1 MKFYPI
7 HTHYLPASLHDVEI
21 ESAIISI
28 ELNAKLQNLYYQNS
42 RTVKTIRNFLHEWN
56 EITEKKFPLQSRPYF
71 ALEGETDL
79 HSLHDL
85 HEMYALGLV
94 SIQIQ
99 RKIKLTPFFNPK
111 SGLTPLGKHLLRMMD
126 EIGIFLDLSHLNGQ
140 ILKHIL
146 DHAPGPRVVS
156 HVVCRDL
163 FHWSLT
169 TRANSMSADELLA
182 CSAQLYGV
190 PFVDDLVSPHA
201 SFSVAER
208 KAEVRHVAEHIVRLA
223 EIVGPERVALGP
235 DYFDYASIIDLE
247 IGIVPGLD
255 SKEGLWQLQ
264 KELKILG
271 ISAYDIEAIFWANA
285 ARVLP
290 PAKGINA

>member
-21 ESAIISI
+21 ESSVICI
-28 ELNAKLQNLYYQNS
+28 ELNSKLQYLYYQSNPA
-42 RTVKTIRNFLHEWN
+42 VKTILTFLHEWH
-56 EITEKKFPLQSRPYF
+56 EITEDKFPLQSRPYF

-79 HSLHDL
+79 DGLHDL
-85 HEMYALGLV
+85 HEMHALGLV
-94 SIQIQ
+94 SIQLQ
-99 RKIKLTPFFNPK
+99 REIKPTPFFNPE
-111 SGLTPLGKHLLRMMD
+111 SGLTDLGKNLLRMMA
-126 EIGIFLDLSHLNGQ
+126 ETGIFLDLSHLNGQ
-140 ILKHIL
+140 LLKHLL
-146 DHAPGPRVVS
+146 DHAPGPRLVS

-201 SFSVAER
+201 CFSIAER
-208 KAEVRHVAEHIVRLA
+208 KAEIRHVAEHIVRLA

-235 DYFDYASIIDLE
+235 DYFDYASIDDLE
-247 IGIVPGLD
+247 IGLVPGLD
-255 SKEGLWQLQ
+255 SKEGLLQLQ
-264 KELKILG
+264 QELKFLG
-271 ISAYDIEAIFWANA
+271 VCADDIEAIFWANA
-285 ARVLP
+285 TRVLP
-290 PAKGINA
+290 PAKGIDT